1 MTQDIGQ
8 SLAVAY
14 HSAILLVSAHT
25 GKVMYEK
32 AGSAS
37 SKSPICCVGWGSNF
51 MTTRHDRKAGSKFED
66 GMTLDEFIAA
76 TNESTDL
83 LQVPNLPVELAFI
96 DVACTLPRLSTLPL
110 GGSR

>member
-1 MTQDIGQ
+1 MIHDIGQ

-14 HSAILLVSAHT
+14 DSSIFLVSAHT

-32 AGSAS
+32 DGLAS
-37 SKSPICCVGWGSNF
+37 TKSPICCVGWGSTF
-51 MTTRHDRKAGSKFED
+51 MTTRHDQKVGLKFED

-76 TNESTDL
+76 ANESKDSH
-83 LQVPNLPVELAFI
+83 QVPNLPVELAFI
-96 DVACTLPRLSTLPL
+96 DVACTLPKLSTLPL